1 MPASSMEEIA
11 RRQARFGWHALL
23 AFLSLGLLLEALHGF
38 KVAFYVDAMNET
50 RRFLWTLAHAHG
62 TLLALVNIAFGLS
75 LRAFG
80 AREGNESQL
89 LLASRCLMGATVL
102 MPAGFF
108 LGGALPYGG
117 DPGVGT
123 ILVPI
128 GGFLLLGG
136 VFFAARSLR
145 I

>member
-1 MPASSMEEIA
+1 MPAPSPEEIA
-11 RRQARFGWHALL
+11 PRQARFGWHALL
-23 AFLSLGLLLEALHGF
+23 VFLSLGLVLEALHGF
-38 KVAFYVDAMNET
+38 KASLYVDAMNEM

-62 TLLALVNIAFGLS
+62 TLLSLLNIVFGLS

-80 AREGNESQL
+80 AREGSEARLQ
-89 LLASRCLMGATVL
+89 LASRCLMGAAVL

-117 DPGVGT
+117 DPGLGT

-128 GGFLLLGG
+128 GGLLLFGG
-136 VFFAARSLR
+136 VFLAARGLR
-145 I
+145 T